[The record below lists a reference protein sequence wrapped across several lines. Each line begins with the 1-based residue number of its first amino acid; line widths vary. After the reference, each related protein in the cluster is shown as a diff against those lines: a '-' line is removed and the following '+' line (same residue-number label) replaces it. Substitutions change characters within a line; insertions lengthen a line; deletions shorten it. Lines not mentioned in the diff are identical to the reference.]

1 MDGEDAMEES
11 YMMKE
16 QSVGESG
23 EKEVERER
31 ERKRN
36 REECIE
42 RERGTIL
49 FLR

>member
-23 EKEVERER
+23 EKEVQREGEKEKQR
-31 ERKRN
+31 RVH
-36 REECIE
+36 
-42 RERGTIL
+42 
-49 FLR
+49 